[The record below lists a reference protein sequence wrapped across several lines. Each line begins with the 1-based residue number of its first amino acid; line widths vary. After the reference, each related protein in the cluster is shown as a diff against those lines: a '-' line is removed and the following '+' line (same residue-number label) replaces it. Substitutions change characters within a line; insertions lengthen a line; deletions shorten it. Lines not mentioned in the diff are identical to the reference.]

1 MYATATKM
9 AKKKAEEVEET
20 TVAGSV
26 APSAAAPKSK
36 DKGGMTFGK
45 GIYDSMNR
53 EVESMI
59 AESMDVSVNMSMDDA
74 GQPRKNITV
83 SAEGEAAEQLAQLL
97 NLAGMAAHNSS
108 HSDTCSTCGQA
119 DCGCQELDE
128 NQPDWPTN
136 TEYTSMKQSTDPV
149 SNDLNKNKDT
159 GQSDGAPPNLQTQ
172 RQGVMD
178 EAAPQSMQ
186 RVGKAAGEVLGAGIG
201 FALGAIPGA
210 IIGGVALGPGGAI
223 GGGLGTGLPVA
234 MTGTTLGGS
243 AGRSAA
249 NFTHDTLVNAWRK
262 ASAKLGGPEATAEF
276 IKAHAQAADYGKD
289 AFDFGGKKYA
299 VTMDRMQARKAM
311 NDLAKMTA
319 GSKEPVSEESVKVE
333 ESVDELTK
341 LWKTY
346 KG

>member
-1 MYATATKM
+1 
-9 AKKKAEEVEET
+9 
-20 TVAGSV
+20 
-26 APSAAAPKSK
+26 
-36 DKGGMTFGK
+36 
-45 GIYDSMNR
+45 
-53 EVESMI
+53 
-59 AESMDVSVNMSMDDA
+59 
-74 GQPRKNITV
+74 
-83 SAEGEAAEQLAQLL
+83 
-97 NLAGMAAHNSS
+97 
-108 HSDTCSTCGQA
+108 
-119 DCGCQELDE
+119 
-128 NQPDWPTN
+128 
-136 TEYTSMKQSTDPV
+136 
-149 SNDLNKNKDT
+149 
-159 GQSDGAPPNLQTQ
+159 
-172 RQGVMD
+172 
-178 EAAPQSMQ
+178 
-186 RVGKAAGEVLGAGIG
+186 
-201 FALGAIPGA
+201 
-210 IIGGVALGPGGAI
+210 
-223 GGGLGTGLPVA
+223 

-249 NFTHDTLVNAWRK
+249 NFTYDTLVNAWRK